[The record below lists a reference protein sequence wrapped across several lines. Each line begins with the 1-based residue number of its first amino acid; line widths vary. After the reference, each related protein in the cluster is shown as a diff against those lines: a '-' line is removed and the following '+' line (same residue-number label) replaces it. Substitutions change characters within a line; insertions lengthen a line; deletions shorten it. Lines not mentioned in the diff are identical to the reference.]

1 MVAQRRAV
9 GQKEAMDLDELRS
22 FIAVVDSG
30 SFSAA
35 AKSLNF
41 ARTTLRKQISEL
53 EARSGVQLL
62 KDAADG
68 ASVTRA
74 GHVLAEKGRFLL
86 SEARS
91 LFDAVRALERQDD
104 LLIFEVPLG
113 LPPQIEQSAYKAFR
127 KAAPALRWRIR
138 YTTGL
143 FDDQTDASFVLHHSR
158 GDESK
163 ASGRVVEEGNWR
175 HTRVARL
182 PTGLVAS
189 KSYLEEHGTPE
200 SVEELAQ
207 HNLIMWERS
216 DRDPLT
222 LPLKK
227 YRETPVAISP
237 SLISPNAFA
246 VRQFAQSGL
255 GIALAPSSRLA
266 GFFEERSLV
275 SVLRDEIG
283 DTFDVWTS
291 VRNDAKGGAIGI
303 LASAMARFAQAAL
316 SPLD

>member
-1 MVAQRRAV
+1 
-9 GQKEAMDLDELRS
+9 MDLDELRS

-41 ARTTLRKQISEL
+41 ARTTLRKQITEL
-53 EARSGVQLL
+53 ETRSGVQLL

-91 LFDAVRALERQDD
+91 LFDAVRTLDKQDD
-104 LLIFEVPLG
+104 LLVFEVPLG

-127 KAAPALRWRIR
+127 KAAPALRWRVR
-138 YTTGL
+138 YTTGV
-143 FDDQTDASFVLHHSR
+143 FNEKTDASFVLHHSR
-158 GDESK
+158 GDDAR
-163 ASGRVVEEGNWR
+163 ASGRVVEEANWR

-200 SVEELAQ
+200 NVDDLSE
-207 HNLIMWERS
+207 HNMIVWERS
-216 DRDPLT
+216 DRDPLV

-227 YRETPVAISP
+227 YIETIPPFSP
-237 SLISPNAFA
+237 SLISPNAFV

-255 GIALAPSSRLA
+255 GIALAPSSRMA

-275 SVLRDEIG
+275 QVLKDEVG